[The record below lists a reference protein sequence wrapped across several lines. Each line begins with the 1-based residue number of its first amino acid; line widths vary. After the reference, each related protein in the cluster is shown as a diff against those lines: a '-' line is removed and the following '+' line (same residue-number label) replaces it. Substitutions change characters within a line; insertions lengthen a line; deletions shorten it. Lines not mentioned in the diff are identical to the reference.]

1 MELNSLYNDFCSK
14 ITVLGEV
21 IRNTRQVIMS
31 EEHTKMAYIVPFLTN
46 LGFDMTNPMEVV
58 PEYTC
63 DFGTKRGE
71 KVDYALFVNNEPYII
86 VEAKDCRNDI
96 STKNVS
102 QLFRYFSVSTAKL
115 AILSNGI
122 EYWFFTDSVEKNK
135 MDKEPFFK
143 FNFLKF
149 EESDLKMLFRFHKQ
163 NCTKEDA
170 LSFLRVKKVEDDL
183 YSWFVLQSINPS
195 LKFINFLKRTAGINA
210 QDIDFTS
217 ALKNVLGVFKTID
230 EYNQLKEN
238 DKITLV
244 EETAD
249 EQFGKVEDTKKK
261 TTRAQKK
268 NMTGIT
274 ACLSIKEIMETDITG
289 SKAVGVIF
297 EDTGNCYICT
307 SFTDIFTHLI
317 TEMLECGFTV
327 DEIVSCDDGT
337 ELDVLKTTKDGIRV
351 AGECNG
357 IYYEKNL
364 STKDVMKK
372 VAHLLTCLCLDM
384 STTKIVMCNRADY
397 RVYSDAGFSDEEIIK
412 KLYGTDKLNIIIN
425 DIKVDKDDIDTYN
438 ENNQLC
444 KSNNKCNGKK
454 SIPVEDTAKAFR
466 QLFDM

>member
-1 MELNSLYNDFCSK
+1 MGVNSLYNDFCSK
-14 ITVLGEV
+14 ITVLSEV

-122 EYWFFTDSVEKNK
+122 EYWFFTDSIEKNK

-149 EESDLKMLFRFHKQ
+149 EDSDLKMLFRFNKQ

-170 LSFLRVKKVEDDL
+170 LSFLRVKKVEDNL

-195 LKFINFLKRTAGINA
+195 LKFINFLKKNTGVNA
-210 QDIDFTS
+210 QDTDFTS
-217 ALKNVLGVFKTID
+217 ALKNVLGVFKTTD
-230 EYNQLKEN
+230 EYKQLNGKDKVITGEEN
-238 DKITLV
+238 T
-244 EETAD
+244 EE
-249 EQFGKVEDTKKK
+249 QLNKVEDTKNK
-261 TTRAQKK
+261 TTRAPKK

-307 SFTDIFTHLI
+307 SFVDVFTYLI
-317 TEMLECGFTV
+317 TEMLDCGFTV

-337 ELDVLKTTKDGIRV
+337 ELDVLRTTKDGIRV

-357 IYYEKNL
+357 IYYERNL

-384 STTKIVMCNRADY
+384 STVKIVMCNRGDY
-397 RVYSDAGFSDEEIIK
+397 RGYNDEGLSDKDIIK
-412 KLYGTDKLNIIIN
+412 KLYGTDKLNIIVK
-425 DIKVDKDDIDTYN
+425 DIKVDKDDTDIHK
-438 ENNQLC
+438 ENNQLN
-444 KSNNKCNGKK
+444 KSNNKCNGNK
-454 SIPVEDTAKAFR
+454 STATEDIAEEFR
-466 QLFDM
+466 KFYGI

>member
-14 ITVLGEV
+14 ITVLSEV

-31 EEHTKMAYIVPFLTN
+31 EEHTKMAYIVPFLIN

-86 VEAKDCRNDI
+86 VEAKDCRNEI

-122 EYWFFTDSVEKNK
+122 EYWFFTDSIEKNK

-149 EESDLKMLFRFHKQ
+149 EDSDLKMLFRFHKQ

-170 LSFLRVKKVEDDL
+170 LSFLRVKKVEDNL

-195 LKFINFLKRTAGINA
+195 LKFINFLKKNTGVNA
-210 QDIDFTS
+210 QDTDFTS
-217 ALKNVLGVFKTID
+217 ALKNVLGVFKTTD
-230 EYNQLKEN
+230 EYKQLKEN
-238 DKITLV
+238 EEIAVGLRVT
-244 EETAD
+244 EETLD
-249 EQFGKVEDTKKK
+249 KVDNTKRK
-261 TTRAQKK
+261 TMRVQRK

-297 EDTGNCYICT
+297 EETGNCYVCT

-317 TEMLECGFTV
+317 TEMLDCGFTV

-337 ELDVLKTTKDGIRV
+337 DFDVLKTTKEGIRV

-372 VAHLLTCLCLDM
+372 VFHLLTCLCLDIDNV
-384 STTKIVMCNRADY
+384 KVVMCNRSDY
-397 RVYSDAGFSDEEIIK
+397 KEYVDSGLTDEEII
-412 KLYGTDKLNIIIN
+412 
-425 DIKVDKDDIDTYN
+425 N
-438 ENNQLC
+438 ELRER
-444 KSNNKCNGKK
+444 K
-454 SIPVEDTAKAFR
+454 
-466 QLFDM
+466 